1 MGFFDPRLLE
11 VVQGGATRGVP
22 SDFAFM
28 KKVEVPLERT
38 PGLGGTPGESSDHP
52 MASGQPNGQKAGLPL
67 SAEMKQNAF
76 ILKCLAQVVTLA
88 DPAIGDDKGDDS
100 EDKNV

>member
-52 MASGQPNGQKAGLPL
+52 MASG
-67 SAEMKQNAF
+67 
-76 ILKCLAQVVTLA
+76 
-88 DPAIGDDKGDDS
+88 
-100 EDKNV
+100 